1 MTEQRGSSTHPVE
14 LRTPDELAIEN
25 ALICEKL
32 LGFKRHCDKPGCLDW
47 RIASG
52 QRYWGNPTFTT
63 WADAGLVLD
72 ALINLG
78 IGVDVGNSGGGWYC
92 DIYSGLVPSEST
104 GPLAV
109 RAAALQYIRSLP

>member
-1 MTEQRGSSTHPVE
+1 MNNPTPVSPENLFEANEQ
-14 LRTPDELAIEN
+14 
-25 ALICEKL
+25 ICAKL
-32 LGFKRHCDKPGCLDW
+32 LGWTPSDGGWLKNDGYMYGGCGTP
-47 RIASG
+47 S
-52 QRYWGNPTFTT
+52 FTT
-63 WADAGLVLD
+63 WAEAGLILD